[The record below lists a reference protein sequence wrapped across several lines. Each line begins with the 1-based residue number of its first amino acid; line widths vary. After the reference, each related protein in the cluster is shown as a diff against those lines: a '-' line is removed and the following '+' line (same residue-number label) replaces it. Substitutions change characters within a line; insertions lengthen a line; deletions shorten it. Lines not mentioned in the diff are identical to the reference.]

1 MCRPL
6 RSTNTVSNNVVLKV
20 TVPKRTGRKRKRGS
34 DEPFTHDV
42 SEPQQR
48 QTAQQLLRSLQDNA
62 GRYQVEPVGM
72 VNRTHVF
79 RGEWYQYLDLEGT
92 GALTV
97 IGMPDFVYSTAGS
110 AFSNR
115 FREDILSFDG
125 ELHSPAIQDEY

>member
-1 MCRPL
+1 MCRPV

-34 DEPFTHDV
+34 DEPFTQDA

-48 QTAQQLLRSLQDNA
+48 RTAQQLLRSLQDNV

-79 RGEWYQYLDLEGT
+79 RGE
-92 GALTV
+92 
-97 IGMPDFVYSTAGS
+97 
-110 AFSNR
+110 
-115 FREDILSFDG
+115 
-125 ELHSPAIQDEY
+125 LHV